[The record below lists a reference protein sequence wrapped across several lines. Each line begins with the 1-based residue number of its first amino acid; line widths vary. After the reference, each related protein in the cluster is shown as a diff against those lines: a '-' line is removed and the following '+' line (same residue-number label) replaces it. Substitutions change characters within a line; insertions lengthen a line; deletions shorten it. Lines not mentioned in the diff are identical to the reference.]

1 MPEFNNTFIS
11 GSMNKDLDE
20 RLIPKN
26 QYRDALNIDVTVS
39 KGEDAGV
46 AKNKMGNTRSVDIA
60 DLSGRVVVDPITFEE
75 LAKTIGAVEYE
86 AFNKIYWFVAC
97 DTFDGIYEYDEPT
110 GTAVRVLQSNKA
122 TPSTPSK
129 LNFRKEYPITGVNF
143 IRGNDENNYLY
154 WTDDYNP
161 PRRINI
167 TRVKSD
173 PSGVSGYQV
182 DDPRID
188 NDIDVVLA
196 PPLFA
201 PSIFLYNDNSVND
214 TNNLS
219 EKFLYFSYRYK
230 YVDDQYS
237 AMSPFSA
244 VSFMPKEYE
253 YDYGV
258 GNNKS
263 MTNFYNSVRISFE
276 TGDEFVEEIQVFV
289 RDTKNINVG
298 IVDTFSKSENPDIL
312 DNSSYT
318 ITFNNNKV
326 YAALPNDQ
334 VTRLYDN
341 VPLLAKAQDVVGNR
355 ISYGNYVQFRD
366 IVNCSGNDININY
379 QLSIK
384 NPPSVAATEA
394 DPKSTWRSD
403 RDYEIGLVYLDDYG
417 RMSTVLTAPAT
428 NPANGTSNTIFV
440 PPANSSTPNTL
451 VLSIKNEP
459 PCWATHYR
467 VYVKQSKK
475 SYYNVFPI
483 LYYSD
488 GLFRYFLINES
499 ELSKINVGEYVIFK
513 ATSAGA
519 TNSNKK
525 YKVLEVESKP
535 ANFLSG
541 GSTEI
546 AGLYFKIKVDSST
559 ELSGIG
565 VQNYTSTGIGGTDY
579 NFSPQ
584 RWAPDPFR
592 NNDGTDSQ
600 GFTYID
606 NPIYYGDS
614 NENGITLF
622 NDTFDNFQEGD
633 IRITIQIDSPT
644 TYSIYK
650 NSIGLYSFG
659 NYNQLIDSNLP
670 ISTGIPTVIAFYF
683 TVLFNQSTYNVGDR
697 WIFNGRSFRCFAPD
711 LTGADFLQNIG
722 SAIAIV
728 PGADWSETT
737 PETDRKILTGAV
749 IKIQVKEDT
758 YNPSGSEQLLQPFP
772 PSPQDYENIEEW
784 WYESGARDL
793 FSYINV
799 NGGNDKGSRVRFRR
813 GRDFGYFPGLDTT
826 FNVNQVQFQ
835 DPSGAGLT
843 NESKKYP
850 LRMFIGSSMPDNP
863 GIDGSFA
870 AGLYPNGGRPQ
881 SKFVV
886 SFEITQQENLN
897 ICETAPIEDD
907 SDIYHELFQTYPIV
921 NGQHQVLWHYDDYE
935 AIIAG
940 AFAGETRLRQ
950 FDKTV
955 PHYFNVGDEINVVST
970 NDLLMPSG
978 PYTILG
984 IEDLYSVVLDFNFPI
999 AGPPTP
1005 GTVSLGGVNEQ
1016 DQNGLTVPA
1025 IIEINKPMSFN
1036 TDNNGWSWGNGL
1048 ESDRIFDDFNQTT
1061 KGFSVRVQTPIENYR
1076 QIRNEASICYSGIY
1090 QFNTTLNRL
1099 NEFNLSTSN
1108 FRYLDRDFGSIQKLY
1123 ATDTDLV
1130 VFQENKV
1137 SNVLYGKNILFDS
1150 IGGGQVVSIP
1160 EVLGTQ
1166 IPVNGEWGISR
1177 NPESFAKTGDNVY
1190 FTDARR
1196 GVVLKL
1202 NNQIITEIS
1211 SFGLNDYFRDLMI
1224 DNPTTQKIGAFD
1236 PYDNMYVLSTNNQ
1249 SVVPCMLTLSRDSL
1263 NVTRVGPVGYILFNI
1278 NTILDWTLSL
1288 EDTGYGTGW
1297 VTDYPTEGTGSQN
1310 VTATVAQNLTAAN
1323 RTVKFVVEYCDG
1335 LTAEFILTQARGKK
1349 GRIIWYVLSNK
1360 DITL

>member
-26 QYRDALNIDVTVS
+26 QYRDALNIDITVS

-122 TPSTPSK
+122 TPTTPSK

-143 IRGNDENNYLY
+143 IRGNDENNFLY

-173 PSGVSGYQV
+173 PTGVSGYQV

-201 PSIFLYNDNSVND
+201 PSIFLYNDDTVND

-263 MTNFYNSVRISFE
+263 MTNFYNSIRISFE

-298 IVDTFSKSENPDIL
+298 IVDTFSKSELGIL
-312 DNSSYT
+312 DDSSYT

-384 NPPSVAATEA
+384 NPSSVVATEA

-417 RMSTVLTAPAT
+417 RMSTVLTAPPT
-428 NPANGTSNTIFV
+428 SPANGTSNTIYI
-440 PPANSSTPNTL
+440 PPANSSTANTI

-475 SYYNVFPI
+475 AYYNIFPI
-483 LYYSD
+483 LFYKD
-488 GLFRYFLINES
+488 GTFRYFLINES
-499 ELSKINVGEYVIFK
+499 DLNKVTVGEYLIFK
-513 ATSAGA
+513 TESFSATQ
-519 TNSNKK
+519 SNKK
-525 YKVLEVESKP
+525 YKILEVEQKP
-535 ANFLSG
+535 AGFISG
-541 GSTEI
+541 AISGI
-546 AGLYFKIKVDSST
+546 YLKIKVDSPS
-559 ELSGIG
+559 ELDPNSNLSVFWNFQNGTDLFNVQCPVFNAFPFVEIPIHYGDGDPNALVRSSLTPSASGINDYRFTLEA
-565 VQNYTSTGIGGTDY
+565 VSSTQFRYTKAFDGQGGWSGNQTIIIGSDIILY
-579 NFSPQ
+579 
-584 RWAPDPFR
+584 
-592 NNDGTDSQ
+592 DGSLTICKVKFNSQ
-600 GFTYID
+600 PLAGDVWRVNVRGFGD
-606 NPIYYGDS
+606 NPISNYFGGQGILASNTGVWSGDLADAYDIPGGWAVIECDQQIFS
-614 NENGITLF
+614 
-622 NDTFDNFQEGD
+622 GD
-633 IRITIQIDSPT
+633 VITIKIAADSLNPIVDLDIQQFV
-644 TYSIYK
+644 S
-650 NSIGLYSFG
+650 SG
-659 NYNQLIDSNLP
+659 NY
-670 ISTGIPTVIAFYF
+670 
-683 TVLFNQSTYNVGDR
+683 
-697 WIFNGRSFRCFAPD
+697 
-711 LTGADFLQNIG
+711 
-722 SAIAIV
+722 
-728 PGADWSETT
+728 
-737 PETDRKILTGAV
+737 K
-749 IKIQVKEDT
+749 
-758 YNPSGSEQLLQPFP
+758 
-772 PSPQDYENIEEW
+772 NIEEW
-784 WYESGARDL
+784 FIEDGAYL
-793 FSYINV
+793 NFTN
-799 NGGNDKGSRVRFRR
+799 NGPNNGYRTVSFRR
-813 GRDFGYFPGLDTT
+813 GNQRPEISYGSGNYLWSSINQRDPALTINDDDYPMCMMIQGNGIGQSEGGEGNSGGNRFGVELKITRS
-826 FNVNQVQFQ
+826 NVKLL
-835 DPSGAGLT
+835 A
-843 NESKKYP
+843 
-850 LRMFIGSSMPDNP
+850 
-863 GIDGSFA
+863 
-870 AGLYPNGGRPQ
+870 
-881 SKFVV
+881 
-886 SFEITQQENLN
+886 
-897 ICETAPIEDD
+897 ETAPIEDD

-921 NGQHQVLWHYDDYE
+921 NGEHQVLWHYDDYE

-940 AFAGETRLRQ
+940 VFAGNTQLRQ
-950 FDKTV
+950 FNKTV
-955 PHYFNVGDEINVVST
+955 PHYFNVGDSIRVRTS
-970 NDLLMPSG
+970 LLALD
-978 PYTILG
+978 TTFTVIG
-984 IEDLYSVVLDFNFPI
+984 IPDLYTVIINLTFPG
-999 AGPPTP
+999 AGPETP
-1005 GTVSLGGVNEQ
+1005 GTVSLEGVNEQ
-1016 DQNGLTVPA
+1016 DQNGPTVPA
-1025 IIEINKPMSFN
+1025 VIEINKPMSFN
-1036 TDNNGWSWGNGL
+1036 SDYNGWSWGNGL
-1048 ESDRIFDDFNQTT
+1048 ESDRIFDDFNQIT
-1061 KGFSVRVQTPIENYR
+1061 KGFSVRVQAPIENYR
-1076 QIRNEASICYSGIY
+1076 QIRNEASICYSGVF
-1090 QFNTTLNRL
+1090 QFNTELNRL

-1108 FRYLDRDFGSIQKLY
+1108 FKYLDRDFGSIQKLY
-1123 ATDTDLV
+1123 ATDTNLV

-1137 SNVLYGKNILFDS
+1137 SNVLYGKNVLFDS

-1263 NVTRVGPVGYILFNI
+1263 NVTKVGPVGYILFNI

-1288 EDTGYGTGW
+1288 EDTGFGTSW

-1360 DITL
+1360 DIKL

>member
-20 RLIPKN
+20 RLIPKA

-276 TGDEFVEEIQVFV
+276 TGDEFVEEIQIFV

-318 ITFNNNKV
+318 ITFNNNKI

-341 VPLLAKAQDVVGNR
+341 VPLLSKAQDVVGNR

-366 IVNCSGNDININY
+366 IIDCSGNDININY

-384 NPPSVAATEA
+384 NPPSVVATEA

-417 RMSTVLTAPAT
+417 RMSTVLTAPPT
-428 NPANGTSNTIFV
+428 NPANGTSNTIYI
-440 PPANSSTPNTL
+440 PPANSSTANTI

-475 SYYNVFPI
+475 AYYNVFPI

-499 ELSKINVGEYVIFK
+499 DLNKINVGEYVIFK
-513 ATSAGA
+513 STAAGA

-525 YKVLEVESKP
+525 YKILEVESKA

-546 AGLYFKIKVDSST
+546 AGLYFKIKVDNTT
-559 ELSGIG
+559 ELSGGDIF
-565 VQNYTSTGIGGTDY
+565 NFTSTGVGGGRVVGDLY
-579 NFSPQ
+579 LAYSPGPVQ
-584 RWAPDPFR
+584 NTAVADANPALV
-592 NNDGTDSQ
+592 
-600 GFTYID
+600 ID
-606 NPIYYGDS
+606 EFVENPIFYGDGDPLGVS
-614 NENGITLF
+614 LVTDQFF
-622 NDTFDNFQEGD
+622 NSGGD
-633 IRITIQIDSPT
+633 DERITIQIDTPT
-644 TYSIYK
+644 TYSVYK
-650 NSIGLYSFG
+650 NPIGQYSYS
-659 NYNQLIDSNLP
+659 NYNDLIGSNLP
-670 ISTGIPTVIAFYF
+670 ISTGVSTSIAFFFNVY
-683 TVLFNQSTYNVGDR
+683 FNQSTYNVGDR
-697 WIFNGRSFRCFAPD
+697 WVFNCRAGKVPNAP
-711 LTGADFLQNIG
+711 IG
-722 SAIAIV
+722 NRACAIV
-728 PGADWSETT
+728 PGGLNQWVD
-737 PETDRKILTGAV
+737 DKKILTGAV
-749 IKIQVKEDT
+749 IKIQIKEDT

-793 FSYINV
+793 FSYTDP
-799 NGGNDKGSRVRFRR
+799 GGTDIRGSRVRFRR
-813 GRDFGYFPGLDTT
+813 GAFWELTFDGGNNNSDFQTNVIQADKSALGKKFPMRMLI
-826 FNVNQVQFQ
+826 FSAM
-835 DPSGAGLT
+835 PSNPTSISAIGSTDAQLYQGAG
-843 NESKKYP
+843 Y
-850 LRMFIGSSMPDNP
+850 
-863 GIDGSFA
+863 
-870 AGLYPNGGRPQ
+870 GRN
-881 SKFVV
+881 KFVV

-940 AFAGETRLRQ
+940 AFAGKTRLRQ

-1025 IIEINKPMSFN
+1025 VIEINKPMSFN
-1036 TDNNGWSWGNGL
+1036 SDYNCWSWGNGL

-1061 KGFSVRVQTPIENYR
+1061 KGFSLRVQTPIENYR
-1076 QIRNEASICYSGIY
+1076 QIRNEASICYSGVF
-1090 QFNTTLNRL
+1090 QFNTELNRL

-1108 FRYLDRDFGSIQKLY
+1108 FKYLDRDFGSIQKLY
-1123 ATDTDLV
+1123 ATDTNLV

-1166 IPVNGEWGISR
+1166 IPINGEWGISR

-1211 SFGLNDYFRDLMI
+1211 SFGLNDYFRDLMM

-1263 NVTRVGPVGYILFNI
+1263 NVTKVGPVGYILFNI

-1288 EDTGYGTGW
+1288 EDTGYGTSW

>member
-26 QYRDALNIDVTVS
+26 QYRDALNIDITVS

-46 AKNKMGNTRSVDIA
+46 AKNKMGNTLSVNIA
-60 DLSGRVVVDPITFEE
+60 ALSGRVVVDPITLEE

-122 TPSTPSK
+122 TPTTPSK

-143 IRGNDENNYLY
+143 IRGNDENNFLY

-173 PSGVSGYQV
+173 PTGVSGYQV

-188 NDIDVVLA
+188 SDIDVVLA

-201 PSIFLYNDNSVND
+201 PSIFLYNDETVND

-298 IVDTFSKSENPDIL
+298 IVDTFSKSENPDII

-366 IVNCSGNDININY
+366 IVDCTGNDININY

-384 NPPSVAATEA
+384 NPSSVVATEA

-417 RMSTVLTAPAT
+417 RMSTVLTAPPT
-428 NPANGTSNTIFV
+428 SSANGTSNTIFI
-440 PPANSSTPNTL
+440 PPANSSTANTI

-475 SYYNVFPI
+475 AYYNVFPI

-499 ELSKINVGEYVIFK
+499 DLNKINVGEYVIFK
-513 ATSAGA
+513 STAAGA

-525 YKVLEVESKP
+525 YKILEIENKS

-546 AGLYFKIKVDSST
+546 AGLYFKIKVDNT
-559 ELSGIG
+559 IELSGGII
-565 VQNYTSTGIGGTDY
+565 QNYNSTGIGGTDY
-579 NFSPQ
+579 TGTQ
-584 RWAPDPFR
+584 IGTRIAPRPFR
-592 NNDGTDSQ
+592 KNDGTDST

-606 NPIYYGDS
+606 YPIYYGNNNPS
-614 NENGITLF
+614 GITLF
-622 NDTFDNFQEGD
+622 NNTFNNFLEGD

-650 NSIGLYSFG
+650 NSISLYSSG
-659 NYNQLIDSNLP
+659 NNNQLIDSNLP
-670 ISTGIPTVIAFYF
+670 ISTGVPTVIAFYF

-697 WIFNGRSFRCFAPD
+697 WIFNGRSRLCFEPVSNGVNSP
-711 LTGADFLQNIG
+711 LYIG
-722 SAIAIV
+722 SAVAIV
-728 PGADWSETT
+728 PGAGWSETI

-749 IKIQVKEDT
+749 IKIQIKEDT
-758 YNPSGSEQLLQPFP
+758 YNPSGSEQPLQPFP

-793 FSYINV
+793 FSYSNV
-799 NGGNDKGSRVRFRR
+799 NGDNEKGARVRFRR

-826 FNVNQVQFQ
+826 FDVNQVQFY

-863 GIDGSFA
+863 GSDFSFA
-870 AGLYPNGGRPQ
+870 AGLYPPGGRPQ

-921 NGQHQVLWHYDDYE
+921 NGKHQVLWHYDDYE
-935 AIIAG
+935 FNSG
-940 AFAGETRLRQ
+940 NTQLRQ
-950 FDKTV
+950 FNKTV
-955 PHYFNVGDEINVVST
+955 PHYFNVGDSVRVRTSLSALDATFTVI
-970 NDLLMPSG
+970 
-978 PYTILG
+978 G
-984 IEDLYSVVLDFNFPI
+984 IPDLYTVITDAPWPGDGAAS
-999 AGPPTP
+999 
-1005 GTVSLGGVNEQ
+1005 GTVSLTGVNEQ
-1016 DQNGLTVPA
+1016 DQNGPTVPA
-1025 IIEINKPMSFN
+1025 VIEINKPMSFN
-1036 TDNNGWSWGNGL
+1036 SDYNGWSWGNGL

-1061 KGFSVRVQTPIENYR
+1061 KGFSVRVQAPIENYR
-1076 QIRNEASICYSGIY
+1076 QIRNEASICYSGVF
-1090 QFNTTLNRL
+1090 QFNTELNRL

-1108 FRYLDRDFGSIQKLY
+1108 FKYLDRDFGSIQKLY
-1123 ATDTDLV
+1123 ATDTNLV

-1137 SNVLYGKNILFDS
+1137 SNVLYGKNVLFDS

-1211 SFGLNDYFRDLMI
+1211 SFGLNDYFRDLMK

-1288 EDTGYGTGW
+1288 EDTGFGTSW

-1349 GRIIWYVLSNK
+1349 GKIIWYVKSNK
-1360 DITL
+1360 DIKL

>member
-26 QYRDALNIDVTVS
+26 QYRDALNIDVNVS

-46 AKNKMGNTRSVDIA
+46 AKNKMGNTRAVSIGA
-60 DLSGRVVVDPITFEE
+60 LAGFGDLESEI
-75 LAKTIGAVEYE
+75 AKTIGAVEYE
-86 AFNKIYWFVAC
+86 AFNKIYWFVAS
-97 DTFDGIYEYDEPT
+97 DLFDGIYEYDEPT
-110 GTAVRVLQSNKA
+110 GIAVRVLQSNK
-122 TPSTPSK
+122 PDISTPSK
-129 LNFRKEYPITGVNF
+129 LNFRKEFPITGVNF

-167 TRVKSD
+167 NRVKSD
-173 PSGVSGYQV
+173 PTGVSGYQI

-188 NDIDVVLA
+188 KDIDVVLA

-201 PSIFLYNDNSVND
+201 PSIFLYNDDTVND

-244 VSFMPKEYE
+244 VSFHPKKYE

-263 MTNFYNSVRISFE
+263 MTNFYNSIRISFE

-298 IVDTFSKSENPDIL
+298 IVDTFSKSELGIL
-312 DNSSYT
+312 DDSSYT

-355 ISYGNYVQFRD
+355 VSYGNYVQFRD
-366 IVNCSGNDININY
+366 IVDCTGNDININY

-384 NPPSVAATEA
+384 NPSSVVTTEA

-417 RMSTVLTAPAT
+417 RMSTVLTAPPT
-428 NPANGTSNTIFV
+428 NPANGTSNTIYI
-440 PPANSSTPNTL
+440 PPANSSTSNTI

-475 SYYNVFPI
+475 AYYNVFPI

-499 ELSKINVGEYVIFK
+499 DVNKVNVGEYVMFK

-525 YKVLEVESKP
+525 YKVLEVESKS

-559 ELSGIG
+559 ELSGVGI
-565 VQNYTSTGIGGTDY
+565 QNYTSTGIGGTDY
-579 NFSPQ
+579 TGTNL
-584 RWAPDPFR
+584 RTAPLPFR
-592 NNDGTDSQ
+592 TNNGTDSP
-600 GFTYID
+600 GYEYVD
-606 NPIYYGDS
+606 SPIYYGNSDPSGVTLYNTFFNNS
-614 NENGITLF
+614 NEDVRLTV
-622 NDTFDNFQEGD
+622 
-633 IRITIQIDSPT
+633 QIDSPT
-644 TYSIYK
+644 TYSVYK
-650 NSIGLYSFG
+650 NSISLYSLT

-670 ISTGIPTVIAFYF
+670 ISVGVPTTIAYYI
-683 TVLFNQSTYNVGDR
+683 TVLFNQSEYNVGDK
-697 WIFNGRSFRCFAPD
+697 WVFNCRSSNCFTPD
-711 LTGADFLQNIG
+711 PSGATSLSYIG
-722 SAIAIV
+722 SAVAIV
-728 PGADWSETT
+728 PGANWSETI

-749 IKIQVKEDT
+749 IKIQIKEET
-758 YNPSGSEQLLQPFP
+758 YARPEGTPTEQDMMVFP

-784 WYESGARDL
+784 WYESNARDL
-793 FSYINV
+793 FSYTNV
-799 NGGNDKGSRVRFRR
+799 NGGNEKGARVRFRR
-813 GRDFGYFPGLDTT
+813 GRDFGYFSGVDTT
-826 FNVNQVQFQ
+826 FNVNQVQLL
-835 DPSGAGLT
+835 DPSGAGIT
-843 NESKKYP
+843 NESSKYP

-863 GIDGSFA
+863 GSNGSFA
-870 AGLYPNGGRPQ
+870 AGLYPSGGRPQ

-886 SFEITQQENLN
+886 WFEITQQENLN
-897 ICETAPIEDD
+897 ICETSPIEDD
-907 SDIYHELFQTYPIV
+907 SDIYHELLQTYPIV
-921 NGQHQVLWHYDDYE
+921 DGKHQVLWHYDDYE
-935 AIIAG
+935 FNSG
-940 AFAGETRLRQ
+940 NTQLRQ

-955 PHYFNVGDEINVVST
+955 PHYFNVGD
-970 NDLLMPSG
+970 
-978 PYTILG
+978 TIDIDTTIIGLAG
-984 IEDLYSVVLDFNFPI
+984 TWTVISIPDLYTVVTDAPFP
-999 AGPPTP
+999 GPGPTTP
-1005 GTVSLGGVNEQ
+1005 GTLSLTGVNEQ
-1016 DQNGLTVPA
+1016 DQDGPTVPA
-1025 IIEINKPMSFN
+1025 VIEINKPMSFN
-1036 TDNNGWSWGNGL
+1036 SDYNGWSWGNGL

-1061 KGFSVRVQTPIENYR
+1061 KGFSVRVQAPIENYR

-1090 QFNTTLNRL
+1090 QYNTALNRL
-1099 NEFNLSTSN
+1099 NEFNLSISN
-1108 FRYLDRDFGSIQKLY
+1108 FKYLDRDFGSIQKLY
-1123 ATDTDLV
+1123 ARDTDLI

-1137 SNVLYGKNILFDS
+1137 SNVLYGKNVMFDS

-1166 IPVNGEWGISR
+1166 IPMTGEWGISR
-1177 NPESFAKTGDNVY
+1177 NPESFAKTGDQMY

-1196 GVVLKL
+1196 GVVLRL
-1202 NNQIITEIS
+1202 SNQQIDEIS
-1211 SFGLNDYFRDLMI
+1211 SYGLNDYFRDLMK
-1224 DNPTTQKIGAFD
+1224 DNPTTQKIGAYD
-1236 PYDNMYVLSTNNQ
+1236 PFDNMYVLSTNNQ
-1249 SVVPCMLTLSRDSL
+1249 SVVPCVLTLSRDSL
-1263 NVTRVGPVGYILFNI
+1263 NVTKVGPVGYIMFNI

-1288 EDTGYGTGW
+1288 EDMGYGTSW

-1310 VTATVAQNLTAAN
+1310 VTSTVNQNLTAAN

-1360 DITL
+1360 DIKL

>member
-26 QYRDALNIDVTVS
+26 QYRDALNIDVNVS

-46 AKNKMGNTRSVDIA
+46 AKNKMGNTRVVDIGE
-60 DLSGRVVVDPITFEE
+60 LSGRVVSIDDED

-110 GTAVRVLQSNKA
+110 GTSVRVLQSNKA
-122 TPSTPSK
+122 TPTTPSK
-129 LNFRKEYPITGVNF
+129 LNFRKEFPITGVNF

-167 TRVKSD
+167 NRVKSD

-182 DDPRID
+182 DDYRID
-188 NDIDVVLA
+188 KDIDVILA

-244 VSFMPKEYE
+244 VSFHPKEYE

-263 MTNFYNSVRISFE
+263 MTNFYNSIRISFE
-276 TGDEFVEEIQVFV
+276 TGDEFVEEIQIFV
-289 RDTKNINVG
+289 RDTRNINVG
-298 IVDTFSKSENPDIL
+298 IIDTFSKSELDIA
-312 DNSSYT
+312 DDSSYT

-355 ISYGNYVQFRD
+355 VSYGNYVQFRD
-366 IVNCSGNDININY
+366 IVECNGNEININY
-379 QLSIK
+379 QLNIK

-417 RMSTVLTAPAT
+417 RMSTVLTAPPT
-428 NPANGTSNTIFV
+428 NPANGTGNTIYV
-440 PPANSSTPNTL
+440 PPANSSTPNTI
-451 VLSIKNEP
+451 VLSIKNSP

-499 ELSKINVGEYVIFK
+499 DVNKINVGEYVIFK

-525 YKVLEVESKP
+525 YKVLEVESKQ

-541 GSTEI
+541 GSNEI

-565 VQNYTSTGIGGTDY
+565 VQNYTSTGIGGTDF
-579 NFSPQ
+579 NGNDV
-584 RWAPDPFR
+584 RTAPLPFR
-592 NNDGTDSQ
+592 SNNGTDSV
-600 GFTYID
+600 GYEYVD
-606 NPIYYGDS
+606 SPIYYGDS
-614 NENGITLF
+614 NPSGITLYNAFF
-622 NDTFDNFQEGD
+622 NNSSEDV
-633 IRITIQIDSPT
+633 RLTIQIDSPT
-644 TYSIYK
+644 TYSVYK
-650 NSIGLYSFG
+650 NSISLYSFS

-670 ISTGIPTVIAFYF
+670 ISVGVPTSIAFYI
-683 TVLFNQSTYNVGDR
+683 TVLFNQSEYNVGDK
-697 WIFNGRSFRCFAPD
+697 WIFNCRSSNCFTPD
-711 LTGADFLQNIG
+711 PSGATSLSYIG
-722 SAIAIV
+722 SAVAIV
-728 PGADWSETT
+728 PGAGWSETI

-749 IKIQVKEDT
+749 ITIQIKEET
-758 YNPSGSEQLLQPFP
+758 YARPDGASTEQDIMVFP
-772 PSPQDYENIEEW
+772 PSPQDYKNIEEW
-784 WYESGARDL
+784 WYESNARNI
-793 FSYINV
+793 FSYTNV
-799 NGGNDKGSRVRFRR
+799 NGGTEKGARVRFRR
-813 GRDFGYFPGLDTT
+813 GRDFGYFSGFDTT

-843 NESKKYP
+843 NESEKYP

-863 GIDGSFA
+863 GNDGSFA
-870 AGLYPNGGRPQ
+870 ASLYPTGGRPQ

-897 ICETAPIEDD
+897 ICETSPIEDD
-907 SDIYHELFQTYPIV
+907 SDIYHELFQTYPIID
-921 NGQHQVLWHYDDYE
+921 GEHQVLWQYDDYE
-935 AIIAG
+935 AVLSG
-940 AFAGETRLRQ
+940 VFAGQTRLRQ

-955 PHYFNVGDEINVVST
+955 PHYFNVGDYVDVVSSD
-970 NDLLMPSG
+970 DLLMPSG
-978 PYTILG
+978 TYKVDN
-984 IEDLYSVVLDFNFPI
+984 IEDLYSVVINLTFPI
-999 AGPPTP
+999 AGPATP
-1005 GTVSLGGVNEQ
+1005 GTVSLEGVNEQ
-1016 DQNGLTVPA
+1016 DQNGPTVPA
-1025 IIEINKPMSFN
+1025 VIEINKPMSFN
-1036 TDNNGWSWGNGL
+1036 SDYNGWSWGNGL

-1061 KGFSVRVQTPIENYR
+1061 KGFSVRVQVPIENYR

-1090 QFNTTLNRL
+1090 QYNTSLNRL
-1099 NEFNLSTSN
+1099 NEFNLSISN
-1108 FRYLDRDFGSIQKLY
+1108 FKYLDRDFGSIQKLH
-1123 ATDTDLV
+1123 ARDTDLI

-1137 SNVLYGKNILFDS
+1137 SNVLYGKNVLYDS

-1166 IPVNGEWGISR
+1166 IPIAGEWGISR
-1177 NPESFAKTGDNVY
+1177 NPESFAKTGDQMY

-1196 GVVLKL
+1196 GVVLRL
-1202 NNQIITEIS
+1202 SNQQIEEIS
-1211 SFGLNDYFRDLMI
+1211 SYGLNDYFRDLMK
-1224 DNPTTQKIGAFD
+1224 DNPTTQKIGAYD
-1236 PYDNMYVLSTNNQ
+1236 PFDNMYVLSTNNQ
-1249 SVVPCMLTLSRDSL
+1249 SVVPCVLTLSRDRL
-1263 NVTRVGPVGYILFNI
+1263 NVTKAGPVGYIMFNI
-1278 NTILDWTLSL
+1278 STILDWTLSL
-1288 EDTGYGTGW
+1288 EDMGYGTSW

-1310 VTATVAQNLTAAN
+1310 VGATVASNDTSVN
-1323 RTVKFVVEYCDG
+1323 RTVKFIVEYCDG
-1335 LTAEFILTQARGKK
+1335 LTAEFILTQARGNKRK
-1349 GRIIWYVLSNK
+1349 ITWYVISNEIIK
-1360 DITL
+1360 